1 MNEPADRHS
10 PRRSPQHHAGRTNS
24 AAPAAASEATRA
36 TQFTRF
42 YQEATKPLVAF
53 LILQGATVAEA
64 ADIAQD
70 TMTKAYQRWHTINHP
85 HAWTRRVASRA
96 FIRLR
101 INQPETPVDPP
112 PQPPLLRGGDIE
124 GWELRHDLVR
134 ALAQLPPRQRQVM
147 AWTLAG
153 HTPSEIA
160 DELAI
165 PPATAR
171 QHLYLARQ
179 TLSTSLTRKGTRP

>member
-1 MNEPADRHS
+1 MNEPVDRDS
-10 PRRSPQHHAGRTNS
+10 PRRSPQHHPDPTDAAVTAGDTER
-24 AAPAAASEATRA
+24 EAE
-36 TQFTRF
+36 FTRF
-42 YQEATKPLVAF
+42 YRETTKPLTAF
-53 LILQGATVAEA
+53 LILQGATITEA

-70 TMTKAYQRWHTINHP
+70 TMIQAFRCWHTIDHP

-101 INQPETPVDPP
+101 VNQPETPVDPP

-134 ALAQLPPRQRQVM
+134 ALAQLPPRQRQAM

-160 DELAI
+160 TELAI
-165 PPATAR
+165 PPATVR

-179 TLSTSLTRKGTRP
+179 ALSTSLTRKGTIQP

>member
-1 MNEPADRHS
+1 MNEPKDRNHAK
-10 PRRSPQHHAGRTNS
+10 HHAQQ
-24 AAPAAASEATRA
+24 ADDEYRA
-36 TQFTRF
+36 VDAERETEFTRF
-42 YQEATKPLVAF
+42 YRETTTSLVAF

-70 TMTKAYQRWHTINHP
+70 TMTKAFHRWRTIDHP

-101 INQPETPVDPP
+101 VNQPETPIDPP

-134 ALAQLPPRQRQVM
+134 ALAQLPPRQRQIM
-147 AWTLAG
+147 AWTLNG
-153 HTPSEIA
+153 HTPCEIA
-160 DELAI
+160 DELAL
-165 PPATAR
+165 PPATVR

-179 TLSTSLTRKGTRP
+179 ALSASLTRKGNRP